1 MTRISRYLLR
11 EIWGPLALGFSVYTF
26 ILLVRVLF
34 LSAEMIIRRG
44 VPAPVVGEL
53 LLWNLPN
60 IVVLTLPMSLLFG
73 ILTAVGRLASDSEL
87 IAIRASGLS
96 LLKLYRPILVLSILF
111 TLLNVGLMSYVLP
124 WGNARLQ
131 QLRLEMMS
139 QGVSRTVEPRIFYED
154 WQDKVLYVF
163 DIDPATERW
172 RGVFL
177 AQSLP
182 TSSEQEVIVADWGEV
197 RVDAAGERVMLIL
210 GNAEDHKLDPLRP
223 ERYQRQ
229 RFADARQEL
238 DDAFTSRERAKI
250 SASKGVRE
258 LTLPELAAKAED
270 PSTSAEV
277 RNLARVEMHKK
288 FSIPFAAVVFGLFA
302 LPLGFNNRR
311 GGKASGFALSIGV
324 ILVYYVL
331 LNNGEEA
338 ARFGRFSPWVAM
350 WLPNLMLGGI
360 GFYLLI
366 RRDQDRSLLFSPV
379 DRWLRRDLWGALTGA
394 LGRIRRAR
402 RERQRAAASRAGGGS
417 GGGLV
422 KVLISRPR
430 LTFPSVMDRYT
441 LRAFGSVLLTVLVSI
456 VAIYIIADLTQLID
470 EILKNHVS
478 QDVVGQ
484 YYLYTSFQVF
494 YDLAPIVVLV
504 TTLITFSLLSR
515 TNEVTAAKAL
525 GMSLYR
531 LSLPVVVAAVL
542 ISAFSTY
549 LESVVLPVTNQRA
562 QKLEDKIRANP
573 VPQTYSRPDRWL
585 FGKGGFIYNFL
596 TYDQA
601 TETLQRLQVFELD
614 ENHRLKSRLTAATAR
629 FDRSLHGGKGGWLFT
644 DGWIRRFD
652 SSDTG
657 SSLRDPE
664 YTRFAGPVEVD
675 CKETPEF
682 FVSELRRPEQMGY
695 GELKRYIAELEASGQ
710 PVPQLQVD
718 LQKKIAF
725 PVTSLVMA
733 LVALPFA
740 FRLGRQGALYGI
752 GLSIVLGMVFFGV
765 LALFTALGGAAVLPP
780 TIAVWAPSVVF
791 ATLAVY
797 LFLGVRS

>member
-1 MTRISRYLLR
+1 MRRLNRYLLS
-11 EIWGPLALGFSVYTF
+11 EIWGPLALGFAVYTF

-34 LSAEMIIRRG
+34 VSAEMIIRRG

-87 IAIRASGLS
+87 IAIRSSGVS
-96 LLKLYRPILVLSILF
+96 LLKLYRPILTLSVAF
-111 TLLNVGLMSYVLP
+111 TLVNVFLMSYVLP
-124 WGNARLQ
+124 WGNTALQ

-163 DIDPATERW
+163 DVDPVTDRW
-172 RGVFL
+172 QGVFL

-182 TSSEQEVIVADWGEV
+182 AATELQVIVADWGEV
-197 RVDAAGERVMLIL
+197 RVDAAGERVVLTL
-210 GNAEDHKLDPLRP
+210 GNAEEHKLEPLRP

-229 RFADARQEL
+229 SFAEATYEL
-238 DDAFTSRERAKI
+238 DDAFTSRERARI
-250 SASKGVRE
+250 TASKGVRE
-258 LTLPELAAKAED
+258 LTLPELAAKADD
-270 PSTSAEV
+270 PGIPGEM
-277 RNLARVEMHKK
+277 RNLARVEIHKK
-288 FSIPFAAVVFGLFA
+288 FAIPFAAVVFGLFA

-311 GGKASGFALSIGV
+311 GGKASGFALSIAV
-324 ILVYYVL
+324 IMVYYVL
-331 LNNGEEA
+331 LSNGEEA
-338 ARFGRFSPWVAM
+338 ARYGKLAPWLAM
-350 WLPNLMLGGI
+350 WLPNLALAAVGV
-360 GFYLLI
+360 YLLI
-366 RRDQDRSLLFSPV
+366 RRDQDKGLLPTRL
-379 DRWLRRDLWGALTGA
+379 DRWLRRDVWSAVARAFT
-394 LGRIRRAR
+394 RVQRAR
-402 RERQRAAASRAGGGS
+402 RERRRAAASRAGRRV

-422 KVLISRPR
+422 RLLITRPR
-430 LTFPSVMDRYT
+430 LTFPSLMDRYT
-441 LRAFGSVLLTVLVSI
+441 LRIFGSVLLTVLLSI
-456 VAIYIIADLTQLID
+456 LAIYVIADLTQFID
-470 EILKNHVS
+470 EILKNHVA
-478 QDVVGQ
+478 QDVVVQ
-484 YYLYTSFQVF
+484 YYLYSTFQVF

-531 LSLPVVVAAVL
+531 LALPVVVAALL

-549 LESVVLPVTNQRA
+549 LESAVLPVTNQRA
-562 QKLEDKIRANP
+562 QMLEDKIRANP
-573 VPQTYSRPDRWL
+573 TPRTYSRPDRWL
-585 FGKGGFIYNFL
+585 FGKGGYIYNFL

-601 TETLQRLQVFELD
+601 TATLQRLQVFELGED
-614 ENHRLKSRLTAATAR
+614 HRLKSRLAAATAR
-629 FDRSLHGGKGGWLFT
+629 FDRSLHGGRGGWLFT

-652 SSDTG
+652 TAG
-657 SSLRDPE
+657 NGEAE
-664 YTRFAGPVEVD
+664 YQRFAGPVEVD
-675 CKETPEF
+675 LTETQEF

-695 GELKRYIAELEASGQ
+695 GELKRYIVELEASGQ
-710 PVPQLQVD
+710 PAPQLKVD
-718 LQKKIAF
+718 LQKKVAF

-740 FRLGRQGALYGI
+740 FRLGRQGALYGV
-752 GLSIVLGMVFFGV
+752 GLSIALGMVFFGV
-765 LALFTALGGAAVLPP
+765 LALFTELGRADVLPP
-780 TIAVWAPSVVF
+780 TVAVWAPSAVF